1 MTLWEMNNYKPKMVV
16 GTKYRKLAD
25 QTETA
30 NAWGDWDPTEFTV
43 EDSAF
48 GFIVMENGAT
58 VVLKSSWALNIAD
71 PCEVSNILCGDK
83 GGVESI
89 RGNVRVNT
97 VKNGRMTIE
106 TPDFSTGGVAF
117 YDGASSDPVDIEAR
131 MFINAVKNGTEP
143 STLPEQAAVVTRIL
157 EAIYESSETGK
168 PVYFD

>member
-1 MTLWEMNNYKPKMVV
+1 
-16 GTKYRKLAD
+16 
-25 QTETA
+25 
-30 NAWGDWDPTEFTV
+30 
-43 EDSAF
+43 
-48 GFIVMENGAT
+48 MENGAT
-58 VVLKSSWALNIAD
+58 IVLKSSWALNIAD
-71 PCEVSNILCGDK
+71 TCEVSNILCGDK